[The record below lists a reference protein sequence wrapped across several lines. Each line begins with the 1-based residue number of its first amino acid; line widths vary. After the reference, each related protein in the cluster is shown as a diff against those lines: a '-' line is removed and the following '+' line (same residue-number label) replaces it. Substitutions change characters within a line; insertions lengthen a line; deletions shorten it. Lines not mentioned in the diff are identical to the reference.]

1 MSIAITALF
10 TFSITLILLLTVGI
24 YFARVVTWPK
34 TFDVEETYRIEK
46 EKRKLIEEEY
56 LAWEQEAVI
65 IQSPYGYPLHGQYF
79 PISGSRRTV
88 ILSHGITYN
97 LYGSVKYMPIF
108 RELGFNILVYD
119 LRFHGRSGGKY
130 STFGFYEK
138 HDLRAVTDWVLE
150 KTGADTLI
158 GTHGESMGAAIS
170 LLHAALDPRISFVVS
185 DSSFSDLFRLLAHR
199 IRIDYHLPAFPV
211 LHLASFMSRLMSGMS
226 FHSVS
231 PDLAAAG
238 ISAPVLFAHGGAD
251 TFIPVSMAHELYE
264 SKKNG
269 PRSLYL
275 APGAEHAETFWSD
288 PAPYTHAVHEF
299 LRENNMV

>member
-1 MSIAITALF
+1 MAFLTA
-10 TFSITLILLLTVGI
+10 FSILVILLLTVGI

-34 TFDVEETYRIEK
+34 TFGFKETYEIEK
-46 EKRKLIEEEY
+46 EKGKLIEEEY
-56 LAWEQEAVI
+56 LAWKQEEVV
-65 IQSPYGYPLHGQYF
+65 IQSPYGYPLYGQYF
-79 PISGSRRTV
+79 PINGSSRTI

-108 RELGFNILVYD
+108 RDLGFNILIYD

-130 STFGFYEK
+130 STFGFYEQ
-138 HDLRAVTDWVLE
+138 HDLQAVTDWVVE
-150 KTGADTLI
+150 KTGPDTLI

-170 LLHAALDPRISFVVS
+170 LLHAALDPRISFVIS

-199 IRIDYHLPAFPV
+199 IRIDYHLPAFPF
-211 LHLASFMSRLMSGMS
+211 LHIASLMSRLMSGMS

-238 ISAPVLFAHGGAD
+238 ISAPVLFAHGAAD
-251 TFIPVSMAHELYE
+251 TFIPVSMAHKLFEN
-264 SKKNG
+264 KTNG

-288 PAPYTHAVHEF
+288 PVPYTQAVHEF
-299 LRENNMV
+299 LRENNLV